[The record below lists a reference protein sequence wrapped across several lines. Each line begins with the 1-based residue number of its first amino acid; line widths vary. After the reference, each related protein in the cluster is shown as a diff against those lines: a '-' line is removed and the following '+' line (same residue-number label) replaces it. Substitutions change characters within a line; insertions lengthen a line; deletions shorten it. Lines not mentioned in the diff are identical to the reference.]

1 MHLTARFVA
10 VWIACLAVVAGAA
23 APVAQ
28 AAVTPVNPGPAA
40 AGKPISWTNMNLPPL
55 DAAHPYDAG
64 EGFAPQIE
72 AYYTSGKVR
81 ADQAAVAA
89 AALRWTRGWLTSA
102 CGGAS
107 RSIVRKCKAMA
118 VFDIDETLL
127 DNYTYYSTTTPAFSF
142 IPATWGPYQASCGQS
157 ANSAVTALYSRL
169 RALGVR
175 IAVVTGRNETSRD
188 ATTACLTA
196 RGVTGWTTLVM
207 QQPADATL
215 TAANYK
221 AQARAALEKQ
231 GWRIGPSIGD
241 QVSDMSNGHL
251 AHGFLLPNPMYYI
264 P

>member
-1 MHLTARFVA
+1 MRLTIRLVVTWISAVA
-10 VWIACLAVVAGAA
+10 VLGMA
-23 APVAQ
+23 APAVQ

-40 AGKPISWTNMNLPPL
+40 AGKPISWSNMNLPPL
-55 DAAHPYDAG
+55 DAVHPYDAG

-72 AYYTSGKVR
+72 AYYGSGQVR

-89 AALRWTRGWLTSA
+89 SALRWTRGWLKSA
-102 CGGAS
+102 CGGLGP
-107 RSIVRKCKAMA
+107 SIVRTCKAMA
-118 VFDIDETLL
+118 IFDIDETLL
-127 DNYTYYSTTTPAFSF
+127 DNYTYYSTTSPVFSF
-142 IPATWGPYQASCGQS
+142 IPATWGPYQASCKAT
-157 ANSAVTALYSRL
+157 ANAAVTALYSRL

-175 IAVVTGRNETSRD
+175 VAVVTGRNATSRD
-188 ATTACLTA
+188 VTTACLKA
-196 RGVTGWTTLVM
+196 NGATGWTALVM
-207 QQPADATL
+207 QEPADAKL
-215 TAANYK
+215 TAAQYK